1 MKRRLLI
8 SLIAAGAA
16 LGSGVASAN
25 ASYWAQEG
33 LLLEVSADP
42 RDGSDFVQTNPVHAQ
57 SLELVALNDNVRLR
71 GMTVRFTDGRTFSQD
86 MRTIRAGE
94 HVRIDLP
101 ENCGTI
107 QGVQL
112 DYGQQLVD
120 RTTARLQIIPRE
132 DRQIAA
138 LPSRPVIRDHRW
150 SRHEYRYIAP
160 QPAYV
165 APQPTYVAP
174 QPTYSYQQPTYTYQ
188 PSSYHTTPTYVVPA
202 PRPQSSIG
210 ISGYIQGSF
219 RF

>member
-8 SLIAAGAA
+8 PLITAAAA

-25 ASYWAQEG
+25 ATYWAQNG

-71 GMTVRFTDGRTFSQD
+71 GMTIRFADGRTFSQQ

-94 HVRIDLP
+94 HVRVDLP

-112 DYGQQLVD
+112 DYGQQIVD
-120 RTTARLQIIPRE
+120 RTPARLQIIPRE

-150 SRHEYRYIAP
+150 SRYDERP
-160 QPAYV
+160 TYV

-174 QPTYSYQQPTYTYQ
+174 QPTYSYQPSTYYQ
-188 PSSYHTTPTYVVPA
+188 TRPVYVA
-202 PRPQSSIG
+202 PRPANTG
-210 ISGYIQGSF
+210 WSGYIQGSF
-219 RF
+219 SF